1 MYAQDLYVQLEKD
14 FITKDMS
21 DEWVE
26 YMESVKMYLSENFKA
41 RSMGVVCDFAKN
53 ITCAYTAVFPSE
65 RVMQYVID
73 RDVSDA
79 VLFLH
84 HPEIW
89 DIRHMPP
96 FYNMNS
102 VFLDIF
108 RERNIAIYNLHVP
121 LDQFNPYGTSV
132 NLANALNL
140 TIERPFAP
148 YLGAMAGVIA
158 TSNAQTIEELQKNFA
173 QAVGHDVA
181 LYAYGEKDMHGQKIA
196 LVAGGGLGE
205 TIKEVHEAGATI
217 FVTGVSSVILPE
229 YQKAHDFAKENKI
242 SILGGTHYST
252 EKFACQKMV
261 VYFTE
266 KGLPA
271 EFIADDPLMEDL

>member
-1 MYAQDLYVQLEKD
+1 MHAQDLYAQLEKD

-21 DEWVE
+21 DEWAE
-26 YMESVKMYLSENFKA
+26 YMEDVKMYLSENFKT

-53 ITCAYTAVFPSE
+53 ITCAYTAVFPSD
-65 RVMQYVID
+65 RVMQYMID

-89 DIRHMPP
+89 DVRHMPP
-96 FYNMNS
+96 FYNINS
-102 VFLDIF
+102 FFLDIF

-132 NLANALNL
+132 NLANALDL

-158 TSNAQTIEELQKNFA
+158 TSNVQTIEELQKNFA
-173 QAVGHDVA
+173 HAVGHDVA
-181 LYAYGEKDMHGQKIA
+181 LYTYGDKDMHEQKIA

-205 TIKEVHEAGATI
+205 TIGEVYEAGATI

-229 YQKAHDFAKENKI
+229 YQKAHDFAKEKKI

-261 VYFTE
+261 AYFTE
-266 KGLPA
+266 KGLSA

>member
-1 MYAQDLYVQLEKD
+1 MNAQDLYAQLEKD
-14 FITKDMS
+14 FITKDMG
-21 DEWVE
+21 DEWAE
-26 YMESVKMYLSENFKA
+26 YMEDIKMYLSENFKT
-41 RSMGVVCDFAKN
+41 RSMGVVCDFAQN

-65 RVMQYVID
+65 RVMQYMID
-73 RDVSDA
+73 RDVSGA

-89 DIRHMPP
+89 DIRQMPP

-102 VFLDIF
+102 ALLDIF

-121 LDQFNPYGTSV
+121 LDQFHPYGTSV
-132 NLANALNL
+132 NLANALDL
-140 TIERPFAP
+140 LIERPFAP
-148 YLGAMAGVIA
+148 YFGAMAGVIA
-158 TSNAQTIEELQKNFA
+158 TSKVQTIEELQKKFA
-173 QAVGHDVA
+173 QSVGHDVA
-181 LYAYGEKDMHGQKIA
+181 LYAYGEKNMHEQKIA

-205 TIKEVHEAGATI
+205 TIEEVYEAGATV

-229 YQKAHDFAKENKI
+229 YQKAHDFAKEKKI

-261 VYFTE
+261 TYFTE
-266 KGLPA
+266 KGLST
-271 EFIADDPLMEDL
+271 EFIVDEPLMDDL